1 MRENEMR
8 KPGLEPGQVTLL
20 DPKSSSKPLTKAN
33 TRPSG
38 TEQHRKS
45 LSGST
50 TATISATQ
58 RRFWAESAEC
68 WEWA

>member
-8 KPGLEPGQVTLL
+8 KGGLEPPRIAPL

-45 LSGST
+45 LSGSIA
-50 TATISATQ
+50 ATISATQ
-58 RRFWAESAEC
+58 RFAGDVWCWA
-68 WEWA
+68 